1 MQNASHLSFERTAR
15 HVAQAMAFIART
27 AHVDHDAAPL
37 VSRPRHDQG
46 AHGCPEHWGTAHVQA
61 RDWSDR
67 PSACRRRGR
76 GPRRGRLRGEGATR
90 AGDLPKRSS
99 RRGFFRLCER
109 AMALRMPVAGA
120 GEAGFHSWAADGLS
134 GAILALSDCTTP
146 SVRCNGKARNGR
158 KLVDW
163 SADRA
168 WDTARLR
175 HRDGS
180 DGVPRPM
187 RENSGR
193 LLQLSYAAPW
203 PDRSVRGLLR
213 TGTSQAQRDCVTT
226 QRYHRPLRIDLSE
239 PPSDVTP
246 RDPRRAGNPRRG
258 SCFDERK
265 SLAGNRR
272 LHDLPHSPHR
282 HAQKNDKESE
292 AAEKPRGAI
301 PPIPEHSSG
310 LSLDA
315 PKRPQE

>member
-1 MQNASHLSFERTAR
+1 
-15 HVAQAMAFIART
+15 
-27 AHVDHDAAPL
+27 
-37 VSRPRHDQG
+37 
-46 AHGCPEHWGTAHVQA
+46 
-61 RDWSDR
+61 
-67 PSACRRRGR
+67 
-76 GPRRGRLRGEGATR
+76 
-90 AGDLPKRSS
+90 
-99 RRGFFRLCER
+99 
-109 AMALRMPVAGA
+109 
-120 GEAGFHSWAADGLS
+120 
-134 GAILALSDCTTP
+134 
-146 SVRCNGKARNGR
+146 
-158 KLVDW
+158 
-163 SADRA
+163 
-168 WDTARLR
+168 
-175 HRDGS
+175 
-180 DGVPRPM
+180 M

-292 AAEKPRGAI
+292 AAENARGAI

>member
-1 MQNASHLSFERTAR
+1 
-15 HVAQAMAFIART
+15 
-27 AHVDHDAAPL
+27 
-37 VSRPRHDQG
+37 
-46 AHGCPEHWGTAHVQA
+46 
-61 RDWSDR
+61 
-67 PSACRRRGR
+67 
-76 GPRRGRLRGEGATR
+76 
-90 AGDLPKRSS
+90 
-99 RRGFFRLCER
+99 
-109 AMALRMPVAGA
+109 
-120 GEAGFHSWAADGLS
+120 
-134 GAILALSDCTTP
+134 
-146 SVRCNGKARNGR
+146 
-158 KLVDW
+158 
-163 SADRA
+163 
-168 WDTARLR
+168 
-175 HRDGS
+175 
-180 DGVPRPM
+180 M

-203 PDRSVRGLLR
+203 PNRSVRGLLR
-213 TGTSQAQRDCVTT
+213 TGNVAGAKRLRDNATLPSAAT
-226 QRYHRPLRIDLSE
+226 YRP
-239 PPSDVTP
+239 VTP